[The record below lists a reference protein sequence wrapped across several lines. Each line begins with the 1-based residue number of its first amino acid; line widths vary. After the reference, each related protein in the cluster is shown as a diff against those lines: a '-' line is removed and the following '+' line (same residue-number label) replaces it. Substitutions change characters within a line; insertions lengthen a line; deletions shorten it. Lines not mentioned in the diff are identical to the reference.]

1 MEFAERYLDL
11 YVNKLMS
18 GKEIFTWP
26 QYENIP
32 SKTSQLPFYTVD
44 VGTEC
49 QKDFCTFGPQ
59 VQVSDRYSCIWIVCD
74 VWCIHSF
81 LLKKTFTFRIEK
93 MDPL

>member
-44 VGTEC
+44 V
-49 QKDFCTFGPQ
+49 
-59 VQVSDRYSCIWIVCD
+59 SAN
-74 VWCIHSF
+74 WCSHYGKQYEGS
-81 LLKKTFTFRIEK
+81 
-93 MDPL
+93 